1 MDNRTGNCSIS
12 SLGSL
17 SSLIAES
24 SYWYFFSAI
33 VALLLFIDLYV
44 TDHRRGK
51 ITLKASLIWSGVW
64 ILTALLFNLFIFIY
78 MEDGHQKA
86 IEFLTGYIIE
96 KSLSVDNLFVF
107 LMIFSIMDV
116 KPENQPH
123 VLKWGIISAVVFRV
137 IFILAGVTL
146 INLFEPVIYVFAV
159 ILLLAAYKMAFGGDQ
174 KIDVENNWL
183 LKIARKY
190 FKLNTTYE
198 GKRLFIKENHKI
210 YVTTTFLALLLIE
223 SSDIVFAVDS
233 IPAIIAITKDT
244 FIIISS
250 NIFAILGLRALY
262 FALAGLIDLFVY
274 LKYGV
279 SIVLF
284 YVGIKMLVSDFYKIP
299 TELSLLIIIVVLG
312 GSILLSLIKRKRF
325 TN

>member
-1 MDNRTGNCSIS
+1 MV
-12 SLGSL
+12 
-17 SSLIAES
+17 AEYS
-24 SYWYFFSAI
+24 FWFIFSAVI
-33 VALLLFIDLYV
+33 AVMLFIDLYV

-64 ILTALLFNLFIFIY
+64 IATALLFNLFLYFY
-78 MEDGHQKA
+78 LEDGHQKA

-107 LMIFSIMDV
+107 LMIFSVMDI

-123 VLKWGIISAVVFRV
+123 ILKWGILSAIIFRI
-137 IFILAGVTL
+137 IFIFAGVAL
-146 INLFEPVIYVFAV
+146 INLFHPIIYIFAV
-159 ILLLAAYKMAFGGDQ
+159 ILLFAAYKMAFGSEQ
-174 KIDVENNWL
+174 KIDVENNWII
-183 LKIARKY
+183 KIAKKY
-190 FKLNTTYE
+190 FSLNTDYE
-198 GKRLFIKENHKI
+198 GKKFFIRRNKKTFI
-210 YVTTTFLALLLIE
+210 TTTFLTLLLIE

-262 FALAGLIDLFVY
+262 FALAGLVDLFVY

-279 SIVLF
+279 AIILF
-284 YVGIKMLVSDFYKIP
+284 YVGIKMLLSEFYKIP
-299 TELSLLIIIVVLG
+299 TEISLIIIITFLT
-312 GSILLSLIKRKRF
+312 GSILLSLFKNKKSS
-325 TN
+325 N

>member
-1 MDNRTGNCSIS
+1 MVTEYSFWFI
-12 SLGSL
+12 
-17 SSLIAES
+17 
-24 SYWYFFSAI
+24 FSAVI
-33 VALLLFIDLYV
+33 AVMLFIDLYV

-64 ILTALLFNLFIFIY
+64 IATALLFNLFLYFY
-78 MEDGHQKA
+78 LEDGHQKA

-107 LMIFSIMDV
+107 LMIFSVMDI

-123 VLKWGIISAVVFRV
+123 ILKWGILSAIIFRI
-137 IFILAGVTL
+137 IFIFAGVAL
-146 INLFEPVIYVFAV
+146 INLFHPIIYIFAV
-159 ILLLAAYKMAFGGDQ
+159 ILLFAAYKMAFGSEQ
-174 KIDVENNWL
+174 KIDVENNWII
-183 LKIARKY
+183 KIAKKY
-190 FKLNTTYE
+190 FSLNTDYE
-198 GKRLFIKENHKI
+198 GKKFFIRRSKKTFI
-210 YVTTTFLALLLIE
+210 TTTFLTLLLIE

-262 FALAGLIDLFVY
+262 FALAGLVDLFVY

-279 SIVLF
+279 AIILF
-284 YVGIKMLVSDFYKIP
+284 YVGIKMLLSEFYKIP
-299 TELSLLIIIVVLG
+299 TEISLIIIITFLT
-312 GSILLSLIKRKRF
+312 GSILLSLFKNKKSS
-325 TN
+325 N

>member
-1 MDNRTGNCSIS
+1 M
-12 SLGSL
+12 
-17 SSLIAES
+17 IAEA

-51 ITLKASLIWSGVW
+51 ITLKASLIWSGIW
-64 ILTALLFNLFIFIY
+64 ILAALLFNLFIYLY

-107 LMIFSIMDV
+107 LMIFSVMDI

-123 VLKWGIISAVVFRV
+123 VLKWGIISAIVFRI
-137 IFILAGVTL
+137 IFIFAGVAL
-146 INLFEPVIYVFAV
+146 INLFHPIIYVFAV
-159 ILLLAAYKMAFGGDQ
+159 ILLLAAYKMAFGGEQ
-174 KIDVENNWL
+174 KIDVENNWMI
-183 LKIARKY
+183 KIARKY
-190 FKLNTTYE
+190 FKLNTAYV
-198 GKRLFIKENHKI
+198 GKKFFIKENHKTYI
-210 YVTTTFLALLLIE
+210 TTTFLTLLLIE

-233 IPAIIAITKDT
+233 IPAIIAITNDT

-262 FALAGLIDLFVY
+262 FALAGLVDLFVY
-274 LKYGV
+274 LKFGV
-279 SIVLF
+279 SIILF
-284 YVGIKMLVSDFYKIP
+284 YVGIKMLISEFYKIP
-299 TELSLLIIIVVLG
+299 TEISLFIIVFFLG
-312 GSILLSLIKRKRF
+312 GSIILSLLKRKRF
-325 TN
+325 SN